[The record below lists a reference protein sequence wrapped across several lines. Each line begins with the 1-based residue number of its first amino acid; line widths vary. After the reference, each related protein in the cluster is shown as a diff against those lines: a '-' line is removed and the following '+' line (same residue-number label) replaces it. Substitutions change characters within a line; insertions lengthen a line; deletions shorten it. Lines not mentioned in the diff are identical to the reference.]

1 MSDNISS
8 EVITVFEKRTEK
20 ASERKEKYRKLCKEH
35 LDETN
40 PRVKRNEILIKLLK
54 ASAVAIAIYVIFF

>member
-1 MSDNISS
+1 MSNNITS

-20 ASERKEKYRKLCKEH
+20 ANERKEKYRNLCKEH

-54 ASAVAIAIYVIFF
+54 ASAVAVAIYVIFF

>member
-1 MSDNISS
+1 MPNNITS
-8 EVITVFEKRTEK
+8 EVFAVFEQRTEK
-20 ASERKEKYRKLCKEH
+20 ANKRKEKYRKLCKEH